1 MPSLQ
6 PEVPTACN
14 PLSAPVYVPVYT
26 TQVRDLE
33 ERTSL
38 HVALDFEDNRRGVDL
53 QERWIDR

>member
-1 MPSLQ
+1 M
-6 PEVPTACN
+6 PTACN
-14 PLSAPVYVPVYT
+14 PISAPVYVPVCT